1 MVQPNYL
8 NNKKGLLSWI
18 FTLDHKRIG
27 LLYLITVGGFFLVGA
42 SLGVL
47 MRLEL
52 FNPGQDLIDPHTY
65 NQVFTLHGVIM
76 IFLFIIPSIPAIF
89 GNFFCQ

>member
-1 MVQPNYL
+1 MTEVAISQPNFL
-8 NNKKGLLSWI
+8 QVKKGLFSWI

-27 LLYLITVGGFFLVGA
+27 LLYLFSLGIFFLVAAG
-42 SLGVL
+42 LGVL

-52 FNPGQDLIDPHTY
+52 MNPGRDLIDPQTY

-76 IFLFIIPSIPAIF
+76 IFLFS
-89 GNFFCQ
+89 